1 MNIKELVKEISDF
14 LSLELLKIKSYTF
27 QIVDLF
33 YIALIITIAK
43 LLLWLIGKWIK
54 RQAKK
59 GQIDEGR
66 HFAFFQIIRYVI
78 WVVAIVMVLDGIGVN
93 ITILLAGSAAL
104 LVGIGLGIQQT
115 FNDFF
120 SGIILLIDRT
130 IQVGDV
136 IEVDDIVATVKEI
149 GVRAS
154 TVITRED
161 IVVLIPNSKFTND
174 KVINWS
180 HSRRQSRFKVKVGVS
195 YDSDVEL
202 VKNCLLAVAKL
213 DSRILKDPTPFVRL
227 EDFGDSSMD
236 FSINFWSDDAFRIE
250 VIRSD
255 IRFAIVKSFREN
267 KITIPFPQR
276 DLYIKQGGT
285 SEK

>member
-1 MNIKELVKEISDF
+1 
-14 LSLELLKIKSYTF
+14 
-27 QIVDLF
+27 
-33 YIALIITIAK
+33 
-43 LLLWLIGKWIK
+43 
-54 RQAKK
+54 
-59 GQIDEGR
+59 
-66 HFAFFQIIRYVI
+66 
-78 WVVAIVMVLDGIGVN
+78 MVLDGIGLN

-136 IEVDDIVATVKEI
+136 IEVYDIVTTVKEI

-213 DSRILKDPTPFVRL
+213 DSRILKDPSPFVRL